1 MEIDNNC
8 CVVLLLLDLS
18 ATFDLVDYEILLE
31 RLSTRFG
38 LKGKVLAW
46 FKSYLESRSQFVKIK
61 YLRPDIVEC
70 RVHKVGSL
78 DHCCICCIQLL
89 LEIYS
94 VNKDYRS
101 IWMRTMIKCIPPL

>member
-18 ATFDLVDYEILLE
+18 AAFDLVDHKILME

-46 FKSYLESRSQFVKIK
+46 FKSYLENRSQFVTI
-61 YLRPDIVEC
+61 D
-70 RVHKVGSL
+70 GS
-78 DHCCICCIQLL
+78 
-89 LEIYS
+89 
-94 VNKDYRS
+94 
-101 IWMRTMIKCIPPL
+101 T